1 VTAKSNAQPPAP
13 RKKTFLNLA
22 PLQLCDAI
30 CSDCGN
36 KMSAVPLRDKQG
48 RIDRN
53 LVKFFCDT
61 CECGF
66 EAHLVYFNGSNVK
79 YESPKDRDG
88 RP

>member
-1 VTAKSNAQPPAP
+1 MTAKSHASPPAP
-13 RKKTFLNLA
+13 FKKTFLNMA

-61 CECGF
+61 CHCGF
-66 EAHLVYFNGSNVK
+66 EAQLIYFNGTNIR
-79 YESPKDRDG
+79 YEEPEKRNG
-88 RP
+88 